1 MQYGNIHKSAKNKNQ
16 QHFVG
21 LIIGGAGVGGNTSN
35 MGMVATGNPESVRG
49 ANNNEGSVENERV
62 GEDIQMM
69 NIPAEGNADHLNKS
83 TKLTLSSKK

>member
-1 MQYGNIHKSAKNKNQ
+1 
-16 QHFVG
+16 
-21 LIIGGAGVGGNTSN
+21 

-49 ANNNEGSVENERV
+49 ANHNEGSVENERV